1 MNDAQIAAYLH
12 AKLPGALAELF
23 DAYGDRLFRYCW
35 QILRNREMAQIA
47 LRDTLLVAAAHI
59 GRLADPQLFGPWLYA
74 LARAECR
81 RRRAVQPSL
90 ADEPPARPSQ
100 RDADFRLMAWNAVT
114 SMAADEQEALD
125 LSCRHDVDLGLVFG
139 LPAEDVEVLLI
150 RSRQNL
156 ERALGA
162 EILISR
168 GGHACPDRAE
178 MMSGWAGTMTPEVRD
193 RVLEHAAGCGV
204 CAPGLPR
211 NVSAA
216 RVFAVLPVPVLPPLA
231 RAEILDFFDDHRL
244 ATYREFAVNRT
255 SALAKSGFPLSS
267 GPVAAVRAPS
277 APRPGRPRLQ
287 LHLARSGRI
296 LAAAGTIAAAATIA
310 CAFVLPGSGG
320 KPVAG
325 REITPAMAAAP
336 RSGAAGQR
344 PPGAGAAA
352 AAGVGSGRPG
362 VTPSLLP
369 GAADPSGGRG
379 EAIIADAT
387 APLSPGQPP
396 APKPGAPAPAPA
408 WGAPAPAPAWGA
420 PAPAPAWGAPA
431 TPPEPSPSGTATSPQ
446 TVAVSGA
453 PLASAQ
459 PRPDGS
465 GRPHRHARLRRP
477 VTSPSTPAP
486 SGSSLPCARARR
498 GRPARPGVRQALSWD
513 RDRRAPFAYR
523 PGQAGAPD
531 QQGTGPALPGRLHR
545 AELRFPARAPR
556 RDDPVR
562 PDH

>member
-1 MNDAQIAAYLH
+1 M
-12 AKLPGALAELF
+12 
-23 DAYGDRLFRYCW
+23 
-35 QILRNREMAQIA
+35 
-47 LRDTLLVAAAHI
+47 
-59 GRLADPQLFGPWLYA
+59 
-74 LARAECR
+74 
-81 RRRAVQPSL
+81 
-90 ADEPPARPSQ
+90 
-100 RDADFRLMAWNAVT
+100 
-114 SMAADEQEALD
+114 
-125 LSCRHDVDLGLVFG
+125 
-139 LPAEDVEVLLI
+139 LLI

-168 GGHACPDRAE
+168 GSHACPDRAE

-277 APRPGRPRLQ
+277 APRPGRPRLH
-287 LHLARSGRI
+287 LHLAWSGRI

-344 PPGAGAAA
+344 PPGVGAAA

-362 VTPSLLP
+362 VTPLLPP

-387 APLSPGQPP
+387 APLSPGRPS
-396 APKPGAPAPAPA
+396 APKPGGASARSGLGRARPARSGLGRA
-408 WGAPAPAPAWGA
+408 GARSGLGRVGGA
-420 PAPAPAWGAPA
+420 RRSRPRPGPGR
-431 TPPEPSPSGTATSPQ
+431 ATSPQ

-459 PRPDGS
+459 PRPE
-465 GRPHRHARLRRP
+465 RLGP
-477 VTSPSTPAP
+477 PA
-486 SGSSLPCARARR
+486 
-498 GRPARPGVRQALSWD
+498 PARPAE
-513 RDRRAPFAYR
+513 APGHAACHAGAERILVTMR
-523 PGQAGAPD
+523 PGQA
-531 QQGTGPALPGRLHR
+531 R
-545 AELRFPARAPR
+545 AASPAR
-556 RDDPVR
+556 R
-562 PDH
+562 PAGPKLGS